1 MDLDMDGADGVS
13 GPAPLVQLQTAH
25 ADVQS
30 DGLLLYVAQATYEPG
45 TSPLS
50 SWVPLRA
57 YQTHEERIERETAGG
72 GGSVAESPLDV
83 FQRLIRRRAA
93 SGVGSAPE
101 VEMAP

>member
-1 MDLDMDGADGVS
+1 MDLDVDGEG

-57 YQTHEERIERETAGG
+57 YQTHEERIERETTGG

-93 SGVGSAPE
+93 AGSMAGAPE